1 MVMATVQK
9 KWFYFT
15 SEGAIGVRYSDKFG
29 NAVEENVNADELA
42 DFFKSPATEG
52 LTKFIV
58 YVVKNKLI

>member
-1 MVMATVQK
+1 MATIQK

-15 SEGAIGVRYSDKFG
+15 PEGVIGVRYSDKFG

-42 DFFKSPATEG
+42 DFFKSSATEG
-52 LTKFIV
+52 LKNFIS